1 MRENSR
7 LKDFNFPVASFLSL
21 ILSVLQAVCMSNAA
35 SPTGLPCTEIVQ
47 HQSAMG
53 GDPQPF
59 LSVSLDQQRIQR
71 TPYGGEL
78 RGLFAP
84 TSSLLTAVRAQH
96 IQSPFDPLSQNLFTH
111 FWQSCFLMH
120 LWVPHGGICRKA
132 GVRPPGPSQPSL
144 QGCLLGQ
151 GLGTHL

>member
-7 LKDFNFPVASFLSL
+7 LKDINCPMASFLSL
-21 ILSVLQAVCMSNAA
+21 ILSVLQAVSVSYAA

-47 HQSAMG
+47 HQSTMG

-59 LSVSLDQQRIQR
+59 LSVSSDQQRIHR

-96 IQSPFDPLSQNLFTH
+96 TE
-111 FWQSCFLMH
+111 
-120 LWVPHGGICRKA
+120 
-132 GVRPPGPSQPSL
+132 SL
-144 QGCLLGQ
+144 
-151 GLGTHL
+151 